1 MSDHI
6 IFGIQVGNGRVAVKG
21 RPASDEF
28 ELASALYTL
37 LQQASENADLAEGG
51 LQGAVIGEPRLQ
63 QGMNYQSENVPVTI
77 GGRRF
82 RITVKAEVG

>member
-6 IFGIQVGNGRVAVKG
+6 IFGVSHGNGRVDVRG
-21 RPASDEF
+21 RPATDEF

-37 LQQASENADLAEGG
+37 LREASENGDLADGG
-51 LQGAVIGEPRLQ
+51 LQGASVGEPRLLQ
-63 QGMNYQSENVPVTI
+63 NMSYQSENLDITI

-82 RITVKAEVG
+82 RITVKMERG